1 MRNAEMGV
9 GLLILTHNNI
19 GQTLYDTAI
28 DVIGSATLPT
38 QVLVACMD
46 CDTDEILE
54 RVRNNLNKLDSGRGV
69 LILTDMY
76 GATPSNIATELLN
89 PKRVL
94 VSGINLPMLV
104 RVMNYPDLA
113 LNDLAEKA
121 ISGGQDGILALTA
134 RGD

>member
-1 MRNAEMGV
+1 MSV
-9 GLLILTHNNI
+9 GLLILTHNSI

-28 DVIGSATLPT
+28 AVIGSASLPT
-38 QVLVACMD
+38 RILVASMD

-54 RVRNNLNKLDSGRGV
+54 QVRVALQKLNTGDGV

-76 GATPSNIATELLN
+76 GATPSNIASELLN
-89 PKRVL
+89 PERVL

-104 RVMNYPDLA
+104 RVMNYPDLS

-121 ISGGQDGILALTA
+121 ISGGHDGILALTA
-134 RGD
+134 GNGK

>member
-1 MRNAEMGV
+1 MSV

-19 GQTLYDTAI
+19 GQILYDTAI
-28 DVIGSATLPT
+28 AVIGSASLPT
-38 QVLVACMD
+38 RILAASMD
-46 CDTDEILE
+46 CNTDEILKQL
-54 RVRNNLNKLDSGRGV
+54 RITLQKLNTGQGV

-76 GATPSNIATELLN
+76 GATPSNIASELLD
-89 PKRVL
+89 PSRVL

-104 RVMNYPDLA
+104 RVMNYPDLD

-134 RGD
+134 GKHI

>member
-1 MRNAEMGV
+1 MSV
-9 GLLILTHNNI
+9 GLLILTHDSI

-28 DVIGSATLPT
+28 AVIGSASLPT
-38 QVLVACMD
+38 RILVASMD

-54 RVRNNLNKLDSGRGV
+54 QVRVALQKLNTGDGV

-76 GATPSNIATELLN
+76 GATPSNIASELLN
-89 PKRVL
+89 PERVL

-104 RVMNYPDLA
+104 RVMNYPDLS

-121 ISGGQDGILALTA
+121 ISGGHDGILALTA
-134 RGD
+134 GNGK

>member
-1 MRNAEMGV
+1 MSV
-9 GLLILTHNNI
+9 GLLIMTHSNI
-19 GQTLYDTAI
+19 GKSLYDTAI
-28 DVIGSATLPT
+28 AVIGKTTLPT
-38 QVLVACMD
+38 SILVASMD
-46 CDTDEILE
+46 CDTDKMLQQVRTELE
-54 RVRNNLNKLDSGRGV
+54 KLDNGQGV

-76 GATPSNIATELLN
+76 GATPSNLVSELLT

-104 RVMNYPDLA
+104 RVMNYPELE

-134 RGD
+134 KGD